1 MKNSQFE
8 IQTAPN
14 LSTDNANAM
23 TPTDSNKPVPDAST
37 TTTTTTTA
45 TPSDTAP
52 TDASTTATTTDKP
65 TTTQEDNAPATPS
78 TPTDAISCKICTYY
92 DVARLGLMGSL
103 FILFLAMAYHSIK
116 TAKLPKG

>member
-65 TTTQEDNAPATPS
+65 TTQEDKAPTTPS
-78 TPTDAISCKICTYY
+78 TPTDANRCKICTYY

-116 TAKLPKG
+116 TAKLPKV